1 MHSEQRSSPIRNAQR
16 YCFAAYLLLL
26 ACTAT
31 LYAQEGFHTETSTGV
46 SNVRIAVA
54 DFKPASSDP
63 QTDGLKRTFDT
74 TLFADLGIAGIF
86 DIVSKSLLPQSIPGT
101 PAEIKVQDWALAPTS
116 AAMVAFGN
124 LGVQGGRI
132 TCNGFLFDAKNL
144 QYPQVLAK
152 QYNEEASD
160 DSARQIAHRFADE
173 IIFRLSGGSQ
183 GIAESK
189 IFYVKITGADKEIWQ
204 MDYDGAN
211 QRPLTHLGTISLS
224 PRISPDSSRL
234 AFASLG
240 HDGFQIRMFSLV
252 LNRMVNFAAVG
263 GTNITPAWAPN
274 GKDLA
279 YSSSRS
285 GDPEIWV
292 SDANGALA
300 RRITSFRGPDVS
312 PVFNPRTG
320 SQIAWI
326 SGRTGLPQLYIMDTD
341 GSAVQRMT
349 DGGYATSVSW
359 SPNGQF
365 LAFAW
370 DRKYGPGA
378 PGGQDIYIMEIATH
392 RWIQLTHDGGRCDFP
407 SWSPDGR
414 HIVYANTADGKASH
428 MKIMTMLADGT
439 QKRALT
445 GPGADMPNWSWK

>member
-1 MHSEQRSSPIRNAQR
+1 MPILRLTLDRMHSEQRSSPIRNGQR
-16 YCFAAYLLLL
+16 LCCAALLLLL
-26 ACTAT
+26 ACTVT

-63 QTDGLKRTFDT
+63 QTDGFKRTFDT
-74 TLFADLGIAGIF
+74 TLFADLANAGIF
-86 DIVSKSLLPQSIPGT
+86 DIVSKSLLPQSTPGA
-101 PAEIKVQDWALAPTS
+101 PAEINVQQWSVAPAS

-124 LGVQGGRI
+124 FGVQGGKI
-132 TCNGFLFDAKNL
+132 TCNGFLFDAKNV

-152 QYNEEASD
+152 QYNEDASD

-189 IFYVKITGADKEIWQ
+189 IYYVKINGADKEIWE

-211 QRPLTHLGTISLS
+211 QRPLTHLGTVSLS

-252 LNRMVNFAAVG
+252 LNRMVNFSSVG

-274 GKDLA
+274 GKDIA

-292 SDANGALA
+292 SDPHGAPPLRTTHLPA
-300 RRITSFRGPDVS
+300 PAVS
-312 PVFNPRTG
+312 PCLKPRPG
-320 SQIAWI
+320 SAAA
-326 SGRTGLPQLYIMDTD
+326 SLRGTPALPQ
-341 GSAVQRMT
+341 R
-349 DGGYATSVSW
+349 
-359 SPNGQF
+359 
-365 LAFAW
+365 
-370 DRKYGPGA
+370 
-378 PGGQDIYIMEIATH
+378 
-392 RWIQLTHDGGRCDFP
+392 
-407 SWSPDGR
+407 
-414 HIVYANTADGKASH
+414 
-428 MKIMTMLADGT
+428 
-439 QKRALT
+439 
-445 GPGADMPNWSWK
+445 